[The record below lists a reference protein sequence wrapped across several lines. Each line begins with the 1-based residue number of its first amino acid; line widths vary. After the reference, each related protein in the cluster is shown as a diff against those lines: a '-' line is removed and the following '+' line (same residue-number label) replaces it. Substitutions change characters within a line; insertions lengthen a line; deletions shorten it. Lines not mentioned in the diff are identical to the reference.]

1 VGILSNTP
9 WRGQKKKEKKED
21 RDTSSR
27 TCLSGVEVGF

>member
-21 RDTSSR
+21 RDTSR
-27 TCLSGVEVGF
+27 TCLSGVELGF